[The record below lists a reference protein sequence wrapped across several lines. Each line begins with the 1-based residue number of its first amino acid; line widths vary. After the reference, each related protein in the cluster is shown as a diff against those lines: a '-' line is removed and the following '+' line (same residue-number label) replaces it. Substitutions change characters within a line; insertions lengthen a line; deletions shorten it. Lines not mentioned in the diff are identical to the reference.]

1 MLINKNEPLF
11 VSLSYNMIRRIN
23 NKYGTKQNICFIQ
36 KYTQSKVIT
45 YVSGIANRAHVT
57 TVASKIF
64 QPSLQYDPGC
74 KIKPKSTI

>member
-1 MLINKNEPLF
+1 MRQNKTYALYKNI
-11 VSLSYNMIRRIN
+11 YNP
-23 NKYGTKQNICFIQ
+23 KLC
-36 KYTQSKVIT
+36 T

-74 KIKPKSTI
+74 KIKPKTTI

>member
-1 MLINKNEPLF
+1 MRQNKTYALYKN
-11 VSLSYNMIRRIN
+11 IN
-23 NKYGTKQNICFIQ
+23 NIKM
-36 KYTQSKVIT
+36 IT